1 MSFSLLATV
10 GVTGA
15 SSGTSTA
22 INTTGANLIV
32 VCLTGYLVVGAPPT
46 DSESNTWTA
55 AVNAQTLN
63 SVDSE
68 IWYCYSPTT
77 SASHTFSLPVGSTA
91 YMTMSVSAWS
101 GAQAAPLDQTASAVD
116 NLSVTSGSAGSITP
130 SANGALII
138 GSICP
143 QNSSF
148 APTINDSFSIIE
160 SSAIVGGVSYS
171 GASAYLV
178 QGSAAAIN
186 PTWSFSSSPYGACIA
201 SFLPTSGGGSGGRPR
216 VLSATFVVPE
226 EELLLTAVGAHLA
239 KALLRNKK
247 MPRRRALKPWR
258 W

>member
-10 GVTGA
+10 GVV
-15 SSGTSTA
+15 SPSGTSTA
-22 INTTGANLIV
+22 IDTTGANLIV
-32 VCLTGYLVVGAPPT
+32 VCLTGYTVLGAPPT

-55 AVNAQTLN
+55 AVNAQPSSN
-63 SVDSE
+63 VESE
-68 IWYCYSPTT
+68 IWYCYAPTT
-77 SASHTFSLPVGSTA
+77 SASHTFSLPVGPT

-101 GAQAAPLDQTASAVD
+101 GAQASPLDQTSSAID
-116 NLSVTSGSAGSITP
+116 NSSVTSGAAGSITP

-138 GSICP
+138 GSMCP
-143 QNSSF
+143 ENSSF

-160 SSAIVGGVSYS
+160 SVAVGASYS

-178 QGSAAAIN
+178 QVSAAAVN
-186 PTWSFSSSPYGACIA
+186 PTWSFSSSAYGVCIA